1 MKNKKIKMTVE
12 VSKTSKINGYIEIQV
27 VEISNKIRLCSQDP
41 HTALDNAKV
50 SHWKDYASLDR

>member
-50 SHWKDYASLDR
+50 SH